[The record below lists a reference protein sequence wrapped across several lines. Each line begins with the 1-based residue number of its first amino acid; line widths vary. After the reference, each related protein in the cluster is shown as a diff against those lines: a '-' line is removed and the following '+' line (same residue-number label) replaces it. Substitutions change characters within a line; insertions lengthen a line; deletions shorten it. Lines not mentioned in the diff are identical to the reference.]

1 LSQVRTGAILRAAV
15 RGRVV
20 SAVELCRAL
29 LHDSEEERVICIREP
44 SIPSGAMAF
53 ICRNCF
59 EAMLDG
65 RAVRMEH
72 MAEEDVDSEAL

>member
-1 LSQVRTGAILRAAV
+1 MIPAGD
-15 RGRVV
+15 
-20 SAVELCRAL
+20 LCLAL
-29 LHDSEEERVICIREP
+29 LHDSDEERVICIREP